1 MTVEKKRVEDWV
13 KEYSD
18 SMFHWTLTRV
28 NDSIIAEDLV
38 QETFLSAIKSLNNF
52 KEESN
57 PKTWLFSIL
66 KNKIADHYRKH
77 FKMQMVSE
85 SNVYTENDSEFWGKY
100 FTSDNE
106 WKPRTVSGNWEE
118 EDSELL
124 DDEEFRNILAE
135 CLKLL
140 NQKSFLA
147 IQYKYLEEKEGK
159 TICKELGISPSNYWQ
174 LLHRAKLQLRDC
186 LDVNWFNK

>member
-1 MTVEKKRVEDWV
+1 MTTEQKKIEEWV
-13 KEYSD
+13 KDYSD
-18 SMFHWTLTRV
+18 SMYHWTVSRI
-28 NDSIIAEDLV
+28 NDSSIAEDLV
-38 QETFLSAIKSLNNF
+38 QETFLSAINSLSKF

-66 KNKIADHYRKH
+66 KNKISDHYRKH
-77 FKMQMVSE
+77 FKMHLISE
-85 SNVYTENDSEFWGKY
+85 SNFFAENGSDFWDRY
-100 FTSDNE
+100 FTKDDE
-106 WKPRTVSGNWEE
+106 WKPREVNKSWEV
-118 EDSELL
+118 DDLELL
-124 DDEEFRNILAE
+124 DDIEFRYTLEE

-140 NQKSFLA
+140 NPKSFLA

-159 TICKELGISPSNYWQ
+159 IICKELGITPSNFWQ